1 MENNLIHLL
10 IIDDSQ
16 AALTGLKALLRGVPD
31 IKLVGEASG
40 GKDSI
45 PLAERMQPDVVLMD
59 LHMPDL
65 NGIEATRQIVNTSP
79 HIAVLV
85 LTMYDDD
92 DSVFAAMQAG
102 ARGYLLKGAS
112 KQEILRAIRDVAGGA
127 AIFSP
132 AIARRMMNYFNQIRN
147 QPAAHAF
154 PELTQR
160 EREVLS
166 LMAQQHS
173 NQEIS
178 QALSLSPKTVRNYTS
193 NIFTK
198 LQVADR
204 AGAILKARDAGFP
217 GGDAG

>member
-1 MENNLIHLL
+1 MENNPIQLL
-10 IIDDSQ
+10 ITDDSQ

-31 IKLVGEASG
+31 IQLVGEASG
-40 GKDSI
+40 GRESI
-45 PLAERMQPDVVLMD
+45 RLAERMQPDVILMD
-59 LHMPDL
+59 LHMPDV
-65 NGIEATRQIVNTSP
+65 NGIEATRQIVQTSP

-112 KQEILRAIRDVAGGA
+112 KKEMLRAIRDVASGT

-132 AIARRMMNYFNQIRN
+132 AIARRMVSYFNQIRD
-147 QPAAHAF
+147 QPVAHAF

-160 EREVLS
+160 EREVLA
-166 LMAQQHS
+166 LMAQHHS
-173 NQEIS
+173 NQEIARS
-178 QALSLSPKTVRNYTS
+178 LSLSPKTVRNYTS
-193 NIFTK
+193 NIFAK

-204 AGAILKARDAGFP
+204 AEAIIQARDAGL
-217 GGDAG
+217 GQ

>member
-1 MENNLIHLL
+1 MENNTIHLL
-10 IIDDSQ
+10 ITDDSQ
-16 AALTGLKALLRGVPD
+16 AALTGLKALLKGVPD
-31 IKLVGEASG
+31 VQLVGEASG
-40 GKDSI
+40 GRESI
-45 PLAERMQPDVVLMD
+45 RLAERTQPDVILMD
-59 LHMPDL
+59 LHMPEV

-112 KQEILRAIRDVAGGA
+112 KKEMLRAIRDVASGA

-132 AIARRMMNYFNQIRN
+132 AIARRMMGFFNQIRN

-160 EREVLS
+160 EREVLA
-166 LMAQQHS
+166 LMAQHNS
-173 NQEIS
+173 NQEIA
-178 QALSLSPKTVRNYTS
+178 QLLSLSDKTVRNYTS
-193 NIFTK
+193 NIFAK

-204 AGAILKARDAGFP
+204 AEAIIRARDAGL
-217 GGDAG
+217 GQ

>member
-1 MENNLIHLL
+1 MENNTIHLL
-10 IIDDSQ
+10 ITDDSQ
-16 AALTGLKALLRGVPD
+16 AALTGLKALLKGLPD
-31 IKLVGEASG
+31 IQLVGEATG
-40 GKDSI
+40 GGESI
-45 PLAERMQPDVVLMD
+45 RLAERMQPDVILMD
-59 LHMPDL
+59 LHMPDV
-65 NGIEATRQIVNTSP
+65 NGIEATRLIVQTSP

-112 KQEILRAIRDVAGGA
+112 KKEMLRAIRDVASGA

-132 AIARRMMNYFNQIRN
+132 AIARRMMNYFNQISN

-166 LMAQQHS
+166 LIAQHHS
-173 NQEIS
+173 NQEIAQS
-178 QALSLSPKTVRNYTS
+178 LSLSPKTVRNYTS
-193 NIFTK
+193 NIFAK

-204 AGAILKARDAGFP
+204 AGAILKARDAGLQ
-217 GGDAG
+217 